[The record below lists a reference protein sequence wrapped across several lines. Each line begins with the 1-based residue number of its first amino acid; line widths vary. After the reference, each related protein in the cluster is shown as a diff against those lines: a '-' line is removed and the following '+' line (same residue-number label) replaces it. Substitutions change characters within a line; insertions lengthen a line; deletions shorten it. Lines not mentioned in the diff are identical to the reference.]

1 MKILFVTH
9 YSALYG
15 ANLSML
21 GLIEDLRKRYNCE
34 ITVMIPI
41 SGELTEKLAEL
52 GIKYIVTPFF
62 QWEQPNINNLANKIK
77 NTVKKLINHLFF
89 YNACKVVPKDFDIVH
104 SNSSVIHIGDFLAK
118 KLNVPHVWHLRE
130 YGKADYGLDYI
141 YSLKYVRKCYERSAT
156 CIAISNDILSYYQ
169 KFFPSCIFSKIYNG
183 IKPVDRIERTTV
195 SDQHCVKFCC
205 VGLICEGKRQIDILY
220 AVKKL
225 IENGKNNFHIS
236 FVGKGDE
243 LYISLLKQF
252 IEINNLQTYVTFL
265 GHQKNVPEILK
276 QEDVGIITSKREAF
290 GRVTVEYMFSSM
302 PVIGAASGGT
312 VEIIQ
317 DGVTGLLYQPEN
329 IDELFLKMKF
339 FLDNKEKIIEFGKY
353 GRKRAEKYFSIENNT
368 DSVMNLYN
376 RLVLHK

>member
-1 MKILFVTH
+1 MKILFVSH

-21 GLIEDLRKRYNCE
+21 GLIEDLRKRYGCE
-34 ITVMIPI
+34 ITVLVPFF
-41 SGELTEKLAEL
+41 GDLTGKLEEL
-52 GIKYIVTPFF
+52 GIKYIVTPFY
-62 QWEQPNINNLANKIK
+62 QWEQPNKKTIISKLK
-77 NTVKKLINHLFF
+77 NTIKKLLNQFYF
-89 YNACKVVPKDFDIVH
+89 YNAYKLLSKDFDIVH
-104 SNSSVIHIGDFLAK
+104 SNSSVIHIGDYLSD
-118 KLNVPHVWHLRE
+118 KLNIPHIWHLRE

-141 YSLKYVRKCYERSAT
+141 YSLKYVKRCYERAIA
-156 CIAISNDILSYYQ
+156 CIAISNDILTYYQ
-169 KFFPSCIFSKIYNG
+169 NIFPSCIFSKIYNG
-183 IKPVDRIERTTV
+183 IKPCDRIEKTTV
-195 SDQHCVKFCC
+195 TDQHIVKFCC

-225 IENGKNNFHIS
+225 VENDLNNFHIS

-243 LYISLLKQF
+243 RYISLLKKF

-265 GHQKNVPEILK
+265 GHQKNVLEILK
-276 QEDVGIITSKREAF
+276 KEDVGIITSKREAF

-329 IDELFLKMKF
+329 IEELFLKMKF
-339 FLDNKEKIIEFGKY
+339 FLENRKSISEFGKN
-353 GRKRAEKYFSIENNT
+353 GRKRAEECFSIEKNT
-368 DSVMNLYN
+368 DAIMELYKK
-376 RLVLHK
+376 VLHLV